1 MPFEKYGKF
10 DEIQFNNKTVTKDRS
25 MLQQEKNLKHF
36 MLSERSQTQKNTYCM
51 VPFIQNF
58 SP

>member
-10 DEIQFNNKTVTKDRS
+10 DKMQFNNKKVTKDRY